1 MSDWCY
7 EGIRNL
13 TYLARGELGSMG
25 AFHCNEGGRGGRGG
39 LMDCNY
45 KVKWGYV
52 CVLMFLPIGTK
63 ADRNYAYIAIR
74 EGQMGGLGGP
84 GGALL

>member
-1 MSDWCY
+1 
-7 EGIRNL
+7 
-13 TYLARGELGSMG
+13 
-25 AFHCNEGGRGGRGG
+25 
-39 LMDCNY
+39 MDCNY

-63 ADRNYAYIAIR
+63 ADGKYAYIAIR

-84 GGALL
+84 CTDLR

>member
-1 MSDWCY
+1 
-7 EGIRNL
+7 
-13 TYLARGELGSMG
+13 
-25 AFHCNEGGRGGRGG
+25 
-39 LMDCNY
+39 MDCNY

-63 ADRNYAYIAIR
+63 ADGNYAYIAIR